1 MSRRLVFRADLELHG
16 RVAEGSDGQHNDG
29 FDVAEVSGG
38 RQADYEAIAN
48 MALLKGGD
56 ERGHSHAS
64 YSGRIESDRTDG
76 AGQVGPWRQRGD
88 SLAAAQL
95 PLLTSRTAWE

>member
-1 MSRRLVFRADLELHG
+1 MSRRLVFRAGLDLHG
-16 RVAEGSDGQHNDG
+16 RVAQGSDGQHNDG

-38 RQADYEAIAN
+38 RQADYEAIAS
-48 MALLKGGD
+48 MASLKGGD

-64 YSGRIESDRTDG
+64 YSGRIESDGTDG
-76 AGQVGPWRQRGD
+76 VGQVGPWQRGD

-95 PLLTSRTAWE
+95 PLLTSRTACE